1 MTERNLT
8 PALEAIG
15 AVRTLDSL
23 REQIVGLRDLLDVAH
38 VTYHSVNST
47 GRQYAVH
54 THSPEWQGRYMER
67 GYFKIDP
74 VVLGSFQRFQPA
86 DWKSFDWSSRPA
98 REFFR
103 DAVAYGV
110 GNQGMTV
117 PIRGPGGQF
126 ALFSVSAQM
135 DDEEWSAWCRT
146 RTGDLIAL
154 AHTTNAAALQIEGA
168 AAAPAMQALSPR
180 EAETLRL
187 LALGYSRAKAA
198 ESLSI
203 SEHTIRVYIE
213 SARLKLGAQNTIHA
227 VARALSDGHITV

>member
-1 MTERNLT
+1 MARDLT
-8 PALEAIG
+8 SQLETIG
-15 AVRTLDSL
+15 AVRTLDD
-23 REQIVGLRDLLDVAH
+23 LRDRIVALRDFLNVAH
-38 VTYHSVNST
+38 VVYHSVNST

-54 THSPEWQGRYMER
+54 THSPDWQARYMER

-74 VVLGSFQRFQPA
+74 VVLGSFQRFQPS
-86 DWKSFDWSSRPA
+86 DWKSFDWSSKPA

-103 DAVAYGV
+103 DAVANGV
-110 GNQGMTV
+110 GNQGITV

-126 ALFSVSAQM
+126 ALFTVSAQM
-135 DDEEWSAWCRT
+135 TDDEWQDWCRSH
-146 RTGDLIAL
+146 LAEMIAL
-154 AHTTNAAALQIEGA
+154 AHTVNAAALQIEGA

-198 ESLSI
+198 ENLSI

-227 VARALSDGHITV
+227 VARALADGHIAV

>member
-1 MTERNLT
+1 MARDLT
-8 PALEAIG
+8 PTLEAIG
-15 AVRTLDSL
+15 SVKTLDQL
-23 REQIVGLRDLLDVAH
+23 RDQIVALRDFLNVAH
-38 VTYHSVNST
+38 VVYHSVNST

-54 THSPEWQGRYMER
+54 THSPEWQARYMER

-74 VVLGSFQRFQPA
+74 VVLGSAQRFQPA
-86 DWKSFDWSSRPA
+86 DWKSFDWSSKPA

-103 DAVAYGV
+103 DAVSYEV

-126 ALFSVSAQM
+126 ALFTVSAQM
-135 DDEEWSAWCRT
+135 TDDEWREWCRVHMAEM
-146 RTGDLIAL
+146 IAL
-154 AHTTNAAALQIEGA
+154 AHTANAAALQIEGA

-187 LALGYSRAKAA
+187 LAMGQSRSQAA

-213 SARLKLGAQNTIHA
+213 SARLKLGAQNTIQA
-227 VARALSDGHITV
+227 VARALSDGYITV